1 MIEINKEL
9 LDSLFE
15 QAKVSERKR
24 MNYDLRTSA
33 EDTSQRMLNAL
44 LPGTVVPIHR
54 HEDTSE
60 TVVCLKGRLEEIIYE
75 EVVEYSREETSRT
88 EEVVRRVSFKEVSR
102 HLICPAEGRYGIQV
116 PAGAWHTIHVIE
128 PSVIFEAKDGGYRI
142 IEN

>member
-15 QAKVSERKR
+15 QAKVSELKR

-54 HEDTSE
+54 HEDTTE

-88 EEVVRRVSFKEVSR
+88 EEVVRKVSFKEVSR
-102 HLICPAEGRYGIQV
+102 HLILPCVSWVR
-116 PAGAWHTIHVIE
+116 
-128 PSVIFEAKDGGYRI
+128 SL
-142 IEN
+142 

>member
-33 EDTSQRMLNAL
+33 DDTSQRMLNAL